1 MRRSIPKLRTR
12 ATQDPRPEVEDVFT
26 FWYCSCIFCCAIGY
40 FCITVDEIVDYASPI
55 VAKNKIRC
63 KLTIKHHED
72 TSSSKLRFFT
82 PP

>member
-1 MRRSIPKLRTR
+1 MMAADSKFDLMRRSIPKLRTR

-55 VAKNKIRC
+55 VAVVECCVAVGNKLKFPRV
-63 KLTIKHHED
+63 
-72 TSSSKLRFFT
+72 
-82 PP
+82 